1 MANTAFAPN
10 NAVVK
15 TAVDTAG
22 FVPEVWS
29 DEIVA
34 AYKKNLVAAN
44 LIKKMNFKGK
54 KGDKVY
60 FPAPTRGSASAKT
73 ATDAVTLIAAGGTAL
88 SVSIDKH
95 YEYSR
100 LIEDLAE
107 VQAMSSLRRF
117 YTDDAGYALATQIDT
132 DVIRL
137 GRLSQGGTWN
147 GTDAT
152 FVYGNAFIG
161 GDGATAFDATANTN
175 TGNETALT
183 DEGIRRTIQRLDDQ
197 DVPMDNRFFIVPP
210 VARNTLMG
218 LARFTEQ
225 AFVGDA
231 GAGNTIRN
239 GQIGDV
245 YGVKVYVSNN
255 ADTATTAGT
264 GDVNPRVCLM
274 AHPEFGVLVEQL
286 GVRVQ
291 TQYKQEYLATLLT
304 ADTLY
309 GVGELRDKSAV
320 ALVIPG

>member
-1 MANTAFAPN
+1 
-10 NAVVK
+10 
-15 TAVDTAG
+15 
-22 FVPEVWS
+22 
-29 DEIVA
+29 
-34 AYKKNLVAAN
+34 
-44 LIKKMNFKGK
+44 
-54 KGDKVY
+54 
-60 FPAPTRGSASAKT
+60 
-73 ATDAVTLIAAGGTAL
+73 LIAAGGTAL

-95 YEYSR
+95 FEYSR

-117 YTDDAGYALATQIDT
+117 YTDDAGYALATQTDT
-132 DVIRL
+132 DVVKL

-152 FVYGNAFIG
+152 FGYANGFIG
-161 GDGATAFDATANTN
+161 GDGATAFDPTANTN

-183 DEGIRRTIQRLDDQ
+183 DEGIRRAIQRLDDS
-197 DVPMDNRFFIVPP
+197 DVPMDGRFMIVPP

-218 LARFTEQ
+218 IARFTEQ
-225 AFVGDA
+225 AFVGD
-231 GAGNTIRN
+231 GSTIRN
-239 GQIGDV
+239 GQIGDI
-245 YGVKVYVSNN
+245 YGVKVYVSTN

-309 GVGELRDKSAV
+309 GVGELRDTSAV
-320 ALVIPG
+320 ALIIPG